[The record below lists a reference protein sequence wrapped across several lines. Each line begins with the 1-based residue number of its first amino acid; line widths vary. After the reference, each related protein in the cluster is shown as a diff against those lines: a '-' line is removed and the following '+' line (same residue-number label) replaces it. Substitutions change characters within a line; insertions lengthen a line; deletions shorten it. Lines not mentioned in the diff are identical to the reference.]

1 MAYGIKIVNSNGKI
15 FATPETPFMH
25 MAYKKSFSVG
35 DMALG
40 NKAVAYNTGIPANVR
55 ILCYARCSTQT
66 LFFVTPY
73 QSGGTWWF
81 KINSS
86 KAVSGTFYFFTN
98 EIPPSSGGW
107 GLDMF
112 NASGQRVYSTSTKP
126 LQNLQTSLSR
136 NGVKTFQAGFPTA
149 AIATPCE
156 YWVQPIKGGLEV
168 QLFVA
173 APCATGNQLD
183 LTAVGTGIMR
193 SSEGFSFT
201 AFGGVVNYINASL
214 YD

>member
-1 MAYGIKIVNSNGKI
+1 
-15 FATPETPFMH
+15 
-25 MAYKKSFSVG
+25 
-35 DMALG
+35 MALG

-149 AIATPCE
+149 ANSDALRVLGAAHQRRAGGAAFRCCAMCDRKPARSYSRGDRDYALIAR
-156 YWVQPIKGGLEV
+156 V
-168 QLFVA
+168 
-173 APCATGNQLD
+173 
-183 LTAVGTGIMR
+183 
-193 SSEGFSFT
+193 
-201 AFGGVVNYINASL
+201 
-214 YD
+214 

>member
-136 NGVKTFQAGFPTA
+136 NGVKTFQAAHQRRAGGA
-149 AIATPCE
+149 AFRCCAMCDRKPARS
-156 YWVQPIKGGLEV
+156 YSRGDRDYA
-168 QLFVA
+168 LFGRV
-173 APCATGNQLD
+173 
-183 LTAVGTGIMR
+183 
-193 SSEGFSFT
+193 
-201 AFGGVVNYINASL
+201 
-214 YD
+214 